1 LWFVSYC
8 IFFGALLLSNNRIQ
22 GAFAIKLGKQIKE
35 SNFIGNPFFE
45 LGKDSSNCE
54 MTTAG
59 SSVVYPKYMDMIGH
73 TPLIDISSL
82 VKNPKCP
89 GIRVLGKAEFLNPG
103 FSMKDRI
110 VSHILRKALED
121 GTLKVGGTVV
131 CASSG
136 NTGASVAMLSATLGL
151 NAVIITSPKCSKEKM
166 SAIKAYGATLHIEDD
181 YMGAE
186 VRLARE
192 NPTWLSFDQYNNC
205 RNSEAHYLGTGT
217 EVWEQ
222 THGEVTHFV
231 MSGSTGGTISGVGRR
246 LKEYDPNVNIVLA
259 DPYGSIFHQYH
270 NEGTTNKPTQKTE
283 IEGAGKEELP
293 GVIDFNY
300 IDDVVQVTD
309 ADAFSM
315 CKELACSEGIL
326 VGGSA
331 GLNAYA
337 AIRLAEQ
344 MEQPCTIVTI
354 LCDMGIKYLSKVYDD
369 DWLMKKDLYRDLEAV
384 RMKGH
389 QDDEKIRSKL

>member
-1 LWFVSYC
+1 
-8 IFFGALLLSNNRIQ
+8 
-22 GAFAIKLGKQIKE
+22 
-35 SNFIGNPFFE
+35 
-45 LGKDSSNCE
+45 
-54 MTTAG
+54 MTTTTPTTF
-59 SSVVYPKYMDMIGH
+59 PKYMDMIGN

-82 VKNPKCP
+82 VKNPKCS
-89 GIRVLGKAEFLNPG
+89 GIRVLGKAEFMNPG

-110 VSHILRKALED
+110 VNHILRSALKD
-121 GTLKVGGTVV
+121 GTLKTGGTIV

-136 NTGASVAMLSATLGL
+136 NTGASVAMLAATLGL
-151 NAVIITSPKCSKEKM
+151 KAVIITSPKCSKEKM
-166 SAIKAYGATLHIEDD
+166 SAIRAYGATLLVEKE
-181 YMGAE
+181 YMAAE
-186 VRLARE
+186 VRLAEE
-192 NPTWLSFDQYNNC
+192 NPGWLSFDQYNNC

-217 EVWEQ
+217 EIWEQ
-222 THGEVTHFV
+222 TNGEVTHFV
-231 MSGSTGGTISGVGRR
+231 MSGSTGGTISGVGKF
-246 LKEYDPNVNIVLA
+246 LKEHNPHVNIILA

-270 NEGTTNKPTQKTE
+270 NKGTIDKPKEKTE
-283 IEGAGKEELP
+283 VEGAGKEELP

-344 MEQPCTIVTI
+344 MTEPCTIVTI

-369 DWLMKKDLYRDLEAV
+369 DWLMEKNLYRDIETIQGDSHQG
-384 RMKGH
+384 KG
-389 QDDEKIRSKL
+389 DGLRSKL

>member
-1 LWFVSYC
+1 ME
-8 IFFGALLLSNNRIQ
+8 GASEVKSREITNTSPSEPSQ
-22 GAFAIKLGKQIKE
+22 STSF
-35 SNFIGNPFFE
+35 
-45 LGKDSSNCE
+45 
-54 MTTAG
+54 
-59 SSVVYPKYMDMIGH
+59 PKYMEMIGN

-82 VKNPKCP
+82 VKKPKCP
-89 GIRVLGKAEFLNPG
+89 GIRVLGKAEFMNPG

-110 VSHILRKALED
+110 VNHILRSALKD
-121 GTLKVGGTVV
+121 GTLEPGGTVV

-166 SAIKAYGATLHIEDD
+166 SAIRAYGATLHIEQD

-186 VRLARE
+186 IRLAKE
-192 NPTWLSFDQYNNC
+192 NPNWLSFDQYNN
-205 RNSEAHYLGTGT
+205 RLNSEAHYLGTGT

-222 THGEVTHFV
+222 TNGEVTHFV
-231 MSGSTGGTISGVGRR
+231 MSASTGGTISGVGKY
-246 LKEYDPNVNIVLA
+246 LKKQKPEVNIILA

-270 NEGTTNKPTQKTE
+270 NKGTINKPKQKTE
-283 IEGAGKEELP
+283 VEGAGKEELT
-293 GVIDFNY
+293 GVIDFQV

-331 GLNAYA
+331 GLNAFA

-344 MEQPCTIVTI
+344 MEEPCTIVTI

-369 DWLMKKDLYRDLEAV
+369 DWLMEKNLYRNLADIQNN
-384 RMKGH
+384 GH
-389 QDDEKIRSKL
+389 QGDPLLSRL